1 MTLYTSGEY
10 IDSEIALLSHHFITN
25 KYPLLRKYD
34 VEVNYCDLS
43 EDNVKGWQEKN
54 GDEFLIHIDTNTVSD
69 YQEHVKTLL
78 HELIHCCQDIRGVT
92 NNEERENEAY
102 MLEEE
107 YFNEFN
113 LQELQKSLY
122 SLRGNLLSVLI
133 VRNSYG
139 LNYSDIHLN

>member
-78 HELIHCCQDIRGVT
+78 HELVHCCQDIRGVT

-107 YFNEFN
+107 YFNEFD

-122 SLRGNLLSVLI
+122 SLRGNL
-133 VRNSYG
+133 
-139 LNYSDIHLN
+139 

>member
-54 GDEFLIHIDTNTVSD
+54 GDEFLIHIDTNIVSD

-78 HELIHCCQDIRGVT
+78 HELVHCCQDIRGVT
-92 NNEERENEAY
+92 NNEEREYEAY

-107 YFNEFN
+107 YFNEFD

-122 SLRGNLLSVLI
+122 SLRGNL
-133 VRNSYG
+133 
-139 LNYSDIHLN
+139 